1 MGSCCSIDIIKNKV
15 GHEDTEEPESGCST
29 PESEMY
35 LERITHI
42 VADIHETVRH
52 KDCSKRMKTPG
63 PGMAMVPPDVAS
75 TTISDRSSNF
85 SNSTMSV
92 VSSHNNKG
100 SRSTL

>member
-1 MGSCCSIDIIKNKV
+1 MLRNEVFVSSEYPIPMGSCCSIDICNNKV

-52 KDCSKRMKTPG
+52 KDCSVR
-63 PGMAMVPPDVAS
+63 
-75 TTISDRSSNF
+75 R
-85 SNSTMSV
+85 
-92 VSSHNNKG
+92 
-100 SRSTL
+100 